1 MASYLPYYYFSTC
14 TECSLTFFR
23 MAKCKFC
30 LGRQPKRYDQ
40 AKKKRSIGRPRKTT
54 VSSLSSSS
62 SSESSHDVSDLTSY
76 SASNELSMSRDTTLN
91 LDSPD
96 SVHPV
101 ESEDDWIQVLSKGL
115 VLPGEHW
122 TVKTVNPGTL
132 GLHKISCH
140 PNQSLVVTYSIVIT
154 SNFEWTLTVYG
165 KKVYS

>member
-1 MASYLPYYYFSTC
+1 MIKL
-14 TECSLTFFR
+14 
-23 MAKCKFC
+23 
-30 LGRQPKRYDQ
+30 
-40 AKKKRSIGRPRKTT
+40 KKKRSIGRPRKTT

-132 GLHKISCH
+132 GLYKISCH